1 MVKPAAKREVVGY
14 MTSQYEMSQRHAC
27 GVVDLPRSSCRYEA
41 KPDGNADLREVLKAV
56 AAARPRW
63 GQERLHVLV
72 RRQGYVVNHKRTER
86 LYRELGLSLRLRRR
100 SKRASAVRVPAAA
113 PTSPNQ
119 RWSMDFVSDQL
130 VTGQRLK
137 CLTIVDDFTRES
149 PGILV
154 ARSISGQTVA
164 DFFDHLAATHSLPD
178 IIVCDNGPEFTS
190 MDLDRWADRH
200 QIKLS
205 FIQPGNPQQNCFIE
219 SFNGKFRD
227 ECLNEELF
235 YDLADAQTKID
246 VWRIDYNETRPHR
259 SLNQRTPAE
268 FARNYENRLTEIPE
282 TVRL

>member
-27 GVVDLPRSSCRYEA
+27 GVVALHRSSCRYEA
-41 KPDGNADLREVLKAV
+41 KPDGNADLREMLKAV

-100 SKRASAVRVPAAA
+100 SKRASAVRVPAAVPA
-113 PTSPNQ
+113 SPNQ

-130 VTGQRLK
+130 VTGQRLR
-137 CLTIVDDFTRES
+137 CLTVVDDFTKES

-154 ARSISGQTVA
+154 ARSISGQTVGE
-164 DFFDHLAATHSLPD
+164 FFDSLSETRPLPK

-190 MDLDRWADRH
+190 LAFDQWAPRH
-200 QIKLS
+200 GIRLS
-205 FIQPGNPQQNCFIE
+205 FIQPGKPQQNAFIE
-219 SFNGKFRD
+219 SFNGKLRE

-235 YDLADAQTKID
+235 YDLADARSKIEA
-246 VWRIDYNETRPHR
+246 WRINYNEHRPHR
-259 SLNQRTPAE
+259 SLGQRTPAE
-268 FARNYENRLTEIPE
+268 FIKDYENRLTENLEI
-282 TVRL
+282 VRL

>member
-14 MTSQYEMSQRHAC
+14 MTNRYEMSQRHAC
-27 GVVDLPRSSCRYEA
+27 GVVQLPRSSCRYAA
-41 KPDGNADLREVLKAV
+41 KPDGNDDLRALLKAL

-72 RRQGYVVNHKRTER
+72 QRQGYVVNHKRTER
-86 LYRELGLSLRLRRR
+86 LYRELGLSLRLRKRA
-100 SKRASAVRVPAAA
+100 KRASGLRVPAAV
-113 PTSPNQ
+113 PEGPNE

-130 VTGQRLK
+130 VTGPRLK
-137 CLTIVDDFTRES
+137 CLTVVDDYTRES

-164 DFFDHLAATHSLPD
+164 DFFDTLARTRSLPEV
-178 IIVCDNGPEFTS
+178 IVCDNGQEFTS
-190 MDLDRWADRH
+190 LDLDRWADRH
-200 QIKLS
+200 QVKLS
-205 FIQPGNPQQNCFIE
+205 FIQPGKPQQNCFVE

-235 YDLADAQTKID
+235 YDLADAQAKIEA
-246 VWRIDYNETRPHR
+246 WRIDYNETRPHR

-268 FARNYENRLTEIPE
+268 FANNYENRLTEIPE
-282 TVRL
+282 IVRL